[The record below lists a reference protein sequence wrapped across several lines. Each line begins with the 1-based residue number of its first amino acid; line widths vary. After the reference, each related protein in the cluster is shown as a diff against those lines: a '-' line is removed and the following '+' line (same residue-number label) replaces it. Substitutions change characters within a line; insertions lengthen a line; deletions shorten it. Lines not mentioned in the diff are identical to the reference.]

1 VTAHAATRLTAAD
14 ILAHPRFAS
23 ARAAHLDAVVA
34 LFKAD
39 RFTTRMMTDAGMI
52 LLRGFLV
59 GFHVTFDPADRA
71 TWATPG
77 NLRSA
82 LLARGIASSR
92 RIDDLLARF
101 RQASYVVSTDAPG
114 DRRTK
119 LLVPSERLIAHDRAH
134 LAAYHRFLLELVP
147 GLGYEWVLGDDTG
160 VHRAIRRAG
169 FRNQAQA
176 TSALRHEAMRLFL
189 AHDAGYLA
197 FLLVAQAQLSGQSG
211 PTWTAMSDDL
221 GVSRSHL
228 RTLFTA
234 AEAVGYVRFLAG
246 RRRPVEILPPLWQ
259 AYDLFLAGV
268 EADQHAIA
276 QVAFATARDAGHR
289 IHAISAV
296 DVVEHPTQ

>member
-1 VTAHAATRLTAAD
+1 MSQPLGAAVPRGAEPATVDVATGLTAAD
-14 ILAHPRFAS
+14 ILAHPRFAA
-23 ARAAHLDAVVA
+23 ARAAHLDAVTA

-52 LLRGFLV
+52 LLRGYLV
-59 GFHVTFDPADRA
+59 GFHVTFDPTDRA

-77 NLRSA
+77 NVRQA
-82 LLARGIASSR
+82 LITRGIASPR
-92 RIDDLLARF
+92 RVDDLLARF
-101 RQASYVVSTDAPG
+101 RQAGYVVSTEAPG

-119 LLVPSERLIAHDRAH
+119 LFVPDERLIAHDRDH

-147 GLGYEWVLGDDTG
+147 GCGYEWVLGDDG
-160 VHRAIRRAG
+160 SVHRAFRRAA
-169 FRNQAQA
+169 FRNQVQA

-197 FLLVAQAQLSGQSG
+197 FLLVAQAQLTGQSG
-211 PTWTAMSDDL
+211 PTWTEMSDDL

-228 RTLFTA
+228 RTLFAA
-234 AEAVGYVRFLAG
+234 AEAAGYVRLLVG
-246 RRRPVEILPPLWQ
+246 HRRPVEILPPLWQ

-276 QVAFATARDAGHR
+276 QVAFAQHGR
-289 IHAISAV
+289 
-296 DVVEHPTQ
+296 